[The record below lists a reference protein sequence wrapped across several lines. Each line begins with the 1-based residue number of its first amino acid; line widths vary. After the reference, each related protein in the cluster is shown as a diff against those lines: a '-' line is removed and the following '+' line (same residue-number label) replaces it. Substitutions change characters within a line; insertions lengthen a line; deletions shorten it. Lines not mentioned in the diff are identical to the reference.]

1 MFEYLSK
8 INGTCCLYNQ
18 GFSMTGERKL
28 LQTPRFLLLTI
39 LLLIGARLGGKEVE
53 VEPVIIP
60 IFDFVSF
67 VMKGITDLQYVT
79 KIHLKT

>member
-1 MFEYLSK
+1 
-8 INGTCCLYNQ
+8 
-18 GFSMTGERKL
+18 MTGERKL
-28 LQTPRFLLLTI
+28 LQTPCFLLLTI

-79 KIHLKT
+79 KNTFENMIKNIKLAKRDNDT